1 MVCAHGHVCVCTCV
15 YVCMCLYI
23 GLDWIDRAHTIL
35 GIQSYLYV
43 ARAMLSQMLLLFLLK
58 E

>member
-1 MVCAHGHVCVCTCV
+1 MGMSVFVHVCM

-23 GLDWIDRAHTIL
+23 GLDWIDRARTIL

-43 ARAMLSQMLLLFLLK
+43 ARAMLSRTLLLFLLK